1 MTKLLCV
8 LAITAIS
15 CHHNS
20 AQNETEALLSE
31 TDRLIDSMNI
41 ARRSDSMTQ
50 AVIKDAL
57 FDTAGISQA
66 PVKVLS
72 AKLVTQEYSNSK
84 DIRLTW
90 KNVSGKK
97 VAAIRFKWYGLNAFG
112 EPADMGGS
120 AVIKGIGG
128 GFADRSLAPGK
139 TDSGEWSIMS
149 KDGKKVVMAWPY
161 EVAFEDGTKWKS
173 GK

>member
-1 MTKLLCV
+1 MTKLFYL
-8 LAITAIS
+8 LAVTAIS
-15 CHHNS
+15 CHTGPK
-20 AQNETEALLSE
+20 NETSLS
-31 TDRLIDSMNI
+31 LVDSMDI

-57 FDTAGISQA
+57 FDTVGISRA

-72 AKLVTQEYSNSK
+72 AKLVKQEYSNRK
-84 DIRLTW
+84 DIRLAW
-90 KNVSGKK
+90 KNVSDNKI
-97 VAAIRFKWYGLNAFG
+97 AAIRFKWYGLNAFG

-120 AVIKGIGG
+120 GVIKGIGG
-128 GFADRSLAPGK
+128 GLADRSLSPGK

-149 KDGKKVVMAWPY
+149 NDGKKIVLAWPY
-161 EVAFEDGTKWKS
+161 EVAFEDGTKWKA

>member
-1 MTKLLCV
+1 MTKLLCII
-8 LAITAIS
+8 AITVLS
-15 CHHNS
+15 CNNNP
-20 AQNETEALLSE
+20 QSE
-31 TDRLIDSMNI
+31 TDKLIANNQKFIDSVDI

-72 AKLVTQEYSNSK
+72 AKLVTQEYSNNK
-84 DIRLTW
+84 DIRLAW

-120 AVIKGIGG
+120 AIIKGIGG
-128 GFADRSLAPGK
+128 GFADRSLSPGK

-149 KDGKKVVMAWPY
+149 SDGKKVVLAWPY
-161 EVAFEDGTKWKS
+161 EVAFEDGTKWRC

>member
-1 MTKLLCV
+1 MTKLLCI
-8 LAITAIS
+8 LAFAAIS

-20 AQNETEALLSE
+20 TQNETEALLSE
-31 TDRLIDSMNI
+31 TDRFIDSINI
-41 ARRSDSMTQ
+41 ARQADSMTK
-50 AVIKDAL
+50 AVIRNAF
-57 FDTAGISQA
+57 FDTAGIAQA

-84 DIRLTW
+84 DIRLVW
-90 KNVSGKK
+90 KNVSGNKI
-97 VAAIRFKWYGLNAFG
+97 AAIRFKWYGLNAFG

-120 AVIKGIGG
+120 GVIKGIGG
-128 GFADRSLAPGK
+128 GLADRSLSPGK

-149 KDGKKVVMAWPY
+149 NDGKKIILAWPY
-161 EVAFEDGTKWKS
+161 EVAFEDGTKWKC